1 MLHKATDIKWTF
13 GPIVRSAGPLIALLL
28 LNSSFCFGISEEKE
42 YEAAWQLCQAGKY
55 PQATEAYK
63 KYLSRHPKGK
73 FIPEARF
80 TLARIETSGNNAFGH
95 YQFIL
100 DNYPAHPLASQA
112 SYATAQYLQNV
123 GSHSQARE
131 RYLYTY
137 SKYGSTPAGRESL
150 SKLALL
156 ALGSDSL
163 NTAEAYINA
172 YLDQYPKASGGASLL
187 SSLAGYWQKNGDQ
200 ARARDCWKRIMDLFP
215 GAPESGSAREYLIA
229 ALSGEG
235 PGEGPDGSGLSDS
248 GGTDVLPGQAEDLPQ
263 TNAPAPAPEEPAA
276 LSFYYLQIGAYNN
289 KAIMDG
295 WAKKVRAEGFDT
307 VVEEVREGKS
317 TIYKLQAGPYENS
330 AELKKAQQVFKDKFG
345 LKTMVV
351 ER

>member
-1 MLHKATDIKWTF
+1 M
-13 GPIVRSAGPLIALLL
+13 RSAWPLIVLLL
-28 LNSSFCFGISEEKE
+28 LNGSFCFGVSEEKE

-55 PQATEAYK
+55 PQAAEAYK
-63 KYLSRHPKGK
+63 KYLSRHPRGK

-100 DNYPAHPLASQA
+100 DNYPAHSLASQA

-123 GSHSQARE
+123 GSAAQARE

-137 SKYGSTPAGRESL
+137 SRYGSTPAGRESL
-150 SKLALL
+150 SRLALL

-163 NTAEAYINA
+163 SKAEAYVNA
-172 YLDQYPKASGGASLL
+172 YLDQYPRAPGGAALL
-187 SSLAGYWQKNGDQ
+187 NVLAGYWQKKGDD
-200 ARARDCWKRIMDLFP
+200 ARAREYWRRIMDLFP
-215 GAPESGSAREYLIA
+215 GTPESGSAREYLIA
-229 ALSGEG
+229 ALTHENQDEESLSGTE
-235 PGEGPDGSGLSDS
+235 PDDNSPSQ
-248 GGTDVLPGQAEDLPQ
+248 TETNQPQ
-263 TNAPAPAPEEPAA
+263 TADQPPAPEEPAP

-307 VVEEVREGKS
+307 VVEEVQEGRG

-330 AELKKAQQVFKDKFG
+330 SELKKAQQSLKDKFG

>member
-1 MLHKATDIKWTF
+1 MLWL
-13 GPIVRSAGPLIALLL
+13 LIAAIM

-55 PQATEAYK
+55 PEATEAFK
-63 KYLSRHPKGK
+63 KYLSRHPRGK

-100 DNYPAHPLASQA
+100 DNYPAHSLASQA

-123 GSHSQARE
+123 GSVLQARE

-137 SKYGSTPAGRESL
+137 SRYGSTPAGRESL
-150 SKLALL
+150 SKLALM
-156 ALGSDSL
+156 ALGNDSL
-163 NTAEAYINA
+163 SKAEAYVNA
-172 YLDQYPKASGGASLL
+172 YLDQYSKAPGGAALL
-187 SSLAGYWQKNGDQ
+187 NALAGYWQKKGDI
-200 ARARDCWKRIMDLFP
+200 ARAKEYWKRIMDLFP
-215 GAPESGSAREYLIA
+215 GTPESGNAREYLIA
-229 ALSGEG
+229 ALTQENQDGSQDNESIS
-235 PGEGPDGSGLSDS
+235 ETGPDNNP
-248 GGTDVLPGQAEDLPQ
+248 PGQVEMIQPQ
-263 TNAPAPAPEEPAA
+263 TTDQPPAPEEPAL

-307 VVEEVREGKS
+307 VVEEVREGKN

-330 AELKKAQQVFKDKFG
+330 SQLKKAQQSLKDKFG